1 MKLRELN
8 GIALGVSL
16 IALPSMA
23 GAEPFNPYAA
33 PTNRGPSSQDV
44 AAIGATAAAPGT
56 PYIIP
61 TVPGWSV
68 TSLLTTG
75 NAMADGYRLGGVPD
89 GAAAY
94 SNGDRTITVLI
105 NHETASPAG
114 TGSGSAGKTAG
125 HGGTAGGYVSQWVI
139 NKDTLQVISGRD
151 FVNTPANFNVWSSGT
166 SSWIAGNTI
175 PGDSRLNIARLCSA
189 DMAPTS
195 AFYNAA
201 TGLGF
206 NGKIFLNG
214 EEGGGGLG
222 RAFGWVVGEQKAYE
236 LPVFKSA
243 FTSSTPNTIPAF
255 ENLLANA
262 ATGNKTVV
270 MANSDGGTNQV
281 SLYIG
286 DKQSTGNAVEKAGLN
301 NGQVYGI
308 KVAGVTTEDR
318 TTNVGIAKGA
328 SGLGTG
334 TTAAISLAAANNGT
348 TFLRPEDGAWDPRNP
363 NRYFFVTTDRN
374 NYAGD
379 GGSLVSGVFQ
389 TPANGG
395 STQVGRSRLWAITFD
410 DINNINTAGGAT
422 GKIELLLNGTEG
434 QDMFDNITVDD
445 RGVITLNEDIGNS
458 AHNGKM
464 WTYDTNT
471 GLFSMIFKHDPSKFG
486 DLLAGVFSAPTAPF
500 NTDKETSGVLDV
512 TALFSDA
519 AWYGNGGRVL
529 LTVDQA
535 HFSYASDAQL
545 AEGGQLMLLT
555 SVPEPASMLLLG
567 AGLFGLGAVR
577 RRR

>member
-61 TVPGWSV
+61 TAPGWSV

-114 TGSGSAGKTAG
+114 TGSGSAGNSAG

-166 SSWIAGNTI
+166 SSWVAGNTI

-270 MANSDGGTNQV
+270 MANSDGGSNQV

-318 TTNVGIAKGA
+318 TTNVGIAKG
-328 SGLGTG
+328 GTGIGSG
-334 TTAAISLAAANNGT
+334 TTAAISLATPNNGT

-363 NRYFFVTTDRN
+363 NRYLFVTTDRGN
-374 NYAGD
+374 TAAD
-379 GGSLVSGVFQ
+379 GGTLSGSTFVSG
-389 TPANGG
+389 AG
-395 STQVGRSRLWAITFD
+395 QVGRSRLWAITFD

-422 GKIELLLNGTEG
+422 GRIEMLLNGTEG
-434 QDMFDNITVDD
+434 GDMFDNMSIDD
-445 RGVITLNEDIGNS
+445 RGIVTLQEDIGNS
-458 AHNGKM
+458 AHNGKI

-471 GLFSMIFKHDPSKFG
+471 GVFSMIFKHDPSKFG
-486 DLLAGVFSAPTAPF
+486 DLIAGVFSAPTAPF
-500 NTDKETSGVLDV
+500 TTDKETSGVLDV

-529 LTVDQA
+529 LAVDQA
-535 HFSYASDAQL
+535 HFSCPVVRRRPVDA
-545 AEGGQLMLLT
+545 AD
-555 SVPEPASMLLLG
+555 LG
-567 AGLFGLGAVR
+567 AGAGEHVAAR
-577 RRR
+577 RRAARARRGAPAPLEHAAFT

>member
-33 PTNRGPSSQDV
+33 STNRGPSSQDV

-61 TVPGWSV
+61 TAPGWSV

-114 TGSGSAGKTAG
+114 TGSGSAGNTAG

-222 RAFGWVVGEQKAYE
+222 RAFAWVVGEQKAYE

-270 MANSDGGTNQV
+270 MANSDGGSNQV

-308 KVAGVTTEDR
+308 KVTGVTTEDR
-318 TTNVGIAKGA
+318 TTNVGIAKG
-328 SGLGTG
+328 GTGIGSG
-334 TTAAISLAAANNGT
+334 TTAPISLATPNNGT

-363 NRYFFVTTDRN
+363 NRYLFVTTDRGN
-374 NYAGD
+374 TAAD
-379 GGSLVSGVFQ
+379 GGTLSGSTFVSG
-389 TPANGG
+389 AGL
-395 STQVGRSRLWAITFD
+395 VGRSRLWAITFD

-422 GKIELLLNGTEG
+422 GRIEMLLNGTEG
-434 QDMFDNITVDD
+434 GDMFDNMSIDE
-445 RGVITLNEDIGNS
+445 RGIVTLQEDIGNS
-458 AHNGKM
+458 AHNGKI

-471 GLFSMIFKHDPSKFG
+471 GVFSMIFKHDPSKFG
-486 DLLAGVFSAPTAPF
+486 DLIAGVFSAPKAPF
-500 NTDKETSGVLDV
+500 TTDKETSGVLDV

-529 LTVDQA
+529 LAVDQA

-545 AEGGQLMLLT
+545 SEGGQLMLLT

>member
-23 GAEPFNPYAA
+23 GAQIFNPYAA

-56 PYIIP
+56 PYITP
-61 TVPGWSV
+61 TALGWSV
-68 TSLLTTG
+68 TSILTTG
-75 NAMADGYRLGGVPD
+75 NAMADGYRMGGVPD
-89 GAAAY
+89 GLAAY
-94 SNGDRTITVLI
+94 SNGDRTITVLM

-114 TGSGSAGKTAG
+114 TGSGSANNTAG

-151 FVNTPANFNVWSSGT
+151 FVNTPANFNVWNSGT

-201 TGLGF
+201 TGQGF

-222 RAFGWVVGEQKAYE
+222 RAFAWVVGEQKAYE

-243 FTSSTPNTIPAF
+243 FTSSTPNTLPAF

-281 SLYIG
+281 SIYLG
-286 DKQSTGNAVEKAGLN
+286 NKQSTGNAVEKAGLT
-301 NGQVYGI
+301 NGQLFGI

-318 TTNVGIAKGA
+318 TTNVGIAKGG
-328 SGLGTG
+328 SGIGSG
-334 TTAAISLAAANNGT
+334 TTAAISLATPNNGT

-363 NRYFFVTTDRN
+363 NRYLFVTTDRGN
-374 NYAGD
+374 TAAD
-379 GGSLVSGVFQ
+379 GGALSAGGTFVSGAGQ
-389 TPANGG
+389 A
-395 STQVGRSRLWAITFD
+395 GRSRLWAITFD
-410 DINNINTAGGAT
+410 DVNNINTAGGAT
-422 GKIELLLNGTEG
+422 GRIELLLNGNEG
-434 QDMFDNITVDD
+434 GDMFDNMSIDE
-445 RGVITLNEDIGNS
+445 RGIVTLQEDIGNS

-471 GLFSMIFKHDPSKFG
+471 GVFSMIFKHDPSKFG
-486 DLLAGVFSAPTAPF
+486 DLMAGVFSAPTAPF
-500 NTDKETSGVLDV
+500 TTDKETSGVIDV

-529 LTVDQA
+529 LAVDQA

-567 AGLFGLGAVR
+567 AGLLGLGAVR